1 MRAALDEKL
10 AAKRRTLDELKRKKE
25 SDEGGKTTELQ
36 SKRLALSTMDET
48 AKAKETEAAEISR
61 RVKELEENLQ
71 DMNYDTLQQ
80 KLSAA
85 TQKFNEAAADVAR
98 REQEKERDNGAM
110 EALIE
115 AKRELGRQKTREKV
129 YNDEMEK
136 ADRHS
141 DQQSKVIAK
150 KEAAEEAKKTLDEVV
165 AQRAP
170 KLHNVI
176 GQTDPI
182 LELLENE
189 ELGRKLNEVRKTR
202 LKEKQTQ
209 ETAHEEARKDCLL
222 YTSPSPRDRTR
233 SRMPSSA

>member
-1 MRAALDEKL
+1 M
-10 AAKRRTLDELKRKKE
+10 
-25 SDEGGKTTELQ
+25 
-36 SKRLALSTMDET
+36 
-48 AKAKETEAAEISR
+48 
-61 RVKELEENLQ
+61 
-71 DMNYDTLQQ
+71 
-80 KLSAA
+80 
-85 TQKFNEAAADVAR
+85 
-98 REQEKERDNGAM
+98 
-110 EALIE
+110 
-115 AKRELGRQKTREKV
+115 

-209 ETAHEEARKDCLL
+209 ETAHEEARKDVGAKERSATPRSRGTAAG
-222 YTSPSPRDRTR
+222 TSPTRRRTR
-233 SRMPSSA
+233 PRSSG